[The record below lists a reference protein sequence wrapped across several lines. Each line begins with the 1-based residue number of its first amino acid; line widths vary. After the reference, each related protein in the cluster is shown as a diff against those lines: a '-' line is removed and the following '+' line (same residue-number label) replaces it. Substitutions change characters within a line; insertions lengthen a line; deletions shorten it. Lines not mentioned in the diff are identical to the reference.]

1 MPMSTGEIWTWTDGG
16 WRQGDVMVAGAA
28 DHGMWQGASVFDG
41 ARGFE
46 GVAPDLDLHCA
57 RVNASALAMGLEP
70 TMAAGAMTEIAR
82 EGLAKFRG
90 DVPVY
95 IRPMYWSRSGD
106 ASLICADPATTVFA
120 MSLEAL
126 PMTDP
131 ASLPNGGMSLTT
143 TQFRRPILSMAVV
156 DAKAGALY
164 PNNARMIREA
174 KSKGFDNA
182 LVQDIAGNVAELAT
196 SNVFLAKDGVV
207 ATPIPNGTFLNGI
220 TRQRVIKLLRG
231 AGIEVV
237 ETTLTPADFR
247 AADEVFST
255 GNANKVVPVWK
266 FEDVE
271 YGPGPIAK
279 RARELYWD
287 FAHAG

>member
-1 MPMSTGEIWTWTDGG
+1 MGAGEIWTWSEGS
-16 WRQGDVMVAGAA
+16 WHQGDVRVAGAA
-28 DHGMWQGASVFDG
+28 DHGLWQGASVFDG

-57 RVNASALAMGLEP
+57 RVNASARAMGLEATVP
-70 TMAAGAMTEIAR
+70 TGEMIELAT
-82 EGLAKFRG
+82 EGLGKFASDG
-90 DVPVY
+90 PVY

-106 ASLICADPATTVFA
+106 ASLISADPESTVFA
-120 MSLEAL
+120 LCLEAL

-131 ASLPNGGMSLTT
+131 ATLPNGGLALTT
-143 TQFRRPILSMAVV
+143 TQFRRPIQAVAV
-156 DAKAGALY
+156 MDAKAGCLY
-164 PNNARMIREA
+164 PNNARMVREA

-182 LVQDIAGNVAELAT
+182 LVQDLNGNVAELAT
-196 SNVFLAKDGVV
+196 SNVFLVKDGVV

-231 AGIEVV
+231 AGMEVV
-237 ETTLTPADFR
+237 ETTLTLDDFR

-255 GNANKVVPVWK
+255 GNANKVVPCWK

-271 YGPGPIAK
+271 YGPGPVAK
-279 RARELYWD
+279 RARELYWE
-287 FAHAG
+287 FAHA